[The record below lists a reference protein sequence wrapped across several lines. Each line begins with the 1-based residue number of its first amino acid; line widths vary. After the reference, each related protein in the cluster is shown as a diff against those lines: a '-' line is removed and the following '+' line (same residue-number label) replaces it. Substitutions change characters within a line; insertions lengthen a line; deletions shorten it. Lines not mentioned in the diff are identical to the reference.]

1 MVIIVYPSNMYAH
14 MIHKTQSAHTSQ
26 KQDGRLYTIYTHIY
40 IYIYRE
46 IYIQKHTYIIYIY
59 IYINNGAKQGILG
72 DV

>member
-1 MVIIVYPSNMYAH
+1 

-59 IYINNGAKQGILG
+59 INNGAKQGILG